1 MLGVPKQRNPKGIG
15 LFVSALVNLWK
26 VTQNEEY
33 LNEAQ
38 KLALWLKDNYS
49 KDYSGYAW
57 GYNFPWQSRSDFKEK
72 YLPTIVATSFVAN
85 SFLDLYEVTND
96 DRYFNI
102 AASSAQ
108 FIINDLYR
116 YEEDDSIC
124 FSYGPKDKNR
134 VYNATALG
142 AAFLARVYKYSNEK
156 TLLDIANKAMKFV
169 VKRQNPDGSWYYGD
183 TPYQKW
189 IDNFHTV
196 YNLLSL
202 KKFMEYTENWE
213 YKAAY
218 QKGVN
223 FYVDNF
229 FLEDGTPKYYHN
241 KIYPIDTHAA
251 ACSII
256 GLLEFG
262 KKELAQKVLKWTI
275 ENMWDE
281 KRNYFY
287 YRKYRFFTNKI
298 PYMRWVQA
306 WMFYALTKYLV
317 VNYESLD

>member
-38 KLALWLKDNYS
+38 NLALWLEDNYS
-49 KDYSGYAW
+49 KGYSGYAW

-142 AAFLARVYKYSNEK
+142 AAFLARVYKYSHEK

-183 TPYQKW
+183 APYQKW

-202 KKFMEYTENWE
+202 KKFMDYTKNWE
-213 YKAAY
+213 YNAAY
-218 QKGVN
+218 QKGIN
-223 FYVDNF
+223 FYLGNF

-262 KKELAQKVLKWTI
+262 KKELARKVLKWTI

-281 KRNYFY
+281 KRGYFY

-298 PYMRWVQA
+298 SYMRWVQA
-306 WMFYALTKYLV
+306 WMFNALSSYILQNSSSV
-317 VNYESLD
+317 